1 MQRGFSVVQVGGFLL
16 GAIVLG
22 IALPILDPFLAL
34 GIGATGGITSYL
46 LMALPFFMVAAL
58 VLYLFREQPRPVNT
72 GW

>member
-22 IALPILDPFLAL
+22 IALPIIDPFLQL
-34 GIGATGGITSYL
+34 GIAATGGITSYL
-46 LMALPFFMVAAL
+46 LMALPFFMVGAL
-58 VLYLFREQPRPVNT
+58 VLYLFREQPRPMQA